1 MSSSPSPLS
10 SSATRLLLL
19 MHQIASPPR
28 QRWPLASGQCPYC
41 WRGYWKRPTNAGHLK
56 PCTAACLM
64 APRCSQSSTAR
75 NSAANWKPQS
85 NCLQQLLVLGIFQ
98 QAILLAA
105 VEAIGKQQV
114 ANEAGCAF
122 HCTEDCIQIALEEV
136 SLVAL
141 AGDASLHY
149 GAGKGHGFCRK

>member
-1 MSSSPSPLS
+1 MSSSTSPLS

-28 QRWPLASGQCPYC
+28 RRWPLASGQCPYY
-41 WRGYWKRPTNAGHLK
+41 WRGYWKRPTNAGTLK
-56 PCTAACLM
+56 PCTDACLVS
-64 APRCSQSSTAR
+64 PRSSQNCTAR
-75 NSAANWKPQS
+75 HSAGNWMPQS

-114 ANEAGCAF
+114 ANEAG
-122 HCTEDCIQIALEEV
+122 
-136 SLVAL
+136 
-141 AGDASLHY
+141 
-149 GAGKGHGFCRK
+149 